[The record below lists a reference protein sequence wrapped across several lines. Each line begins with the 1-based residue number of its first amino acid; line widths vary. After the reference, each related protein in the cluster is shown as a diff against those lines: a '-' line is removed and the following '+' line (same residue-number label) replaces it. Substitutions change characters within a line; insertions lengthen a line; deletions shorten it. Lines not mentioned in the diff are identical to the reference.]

1 MDISVII
8 PLYNAEKMHTTLIED
23 MYSAYKYYKSK
34 KISVRDIGNLPTVP
48 ILPRWI
54 IGLSNTGA
62 RILTY
67 RDFRKLANC
76 VEYRKYIGKQFSMK
90 DIRVKI
96 LAFLLFV
103 HPSLYYYF
111 VRLKK

>member
-1 MDISVII
+1 
-8 PLYNAEKMHTTLIED
+8 MHTTLIED
-23 MYSAYKYYKSK
+23 MYSVYKYYKSK
-34 KISVRDIGNLPTVP
+34 KYLGGYIGNLPTVL
-48 ILPRWI
+48 ILPQWT

-76 VEYRKYIGKQFSMK
+76 VEYRKYIGKQFSIK
-90 DIRVKI
+90 NIRVKI
-96 LAFLLFV
+96 LALLLFV

-111 VRLKK
+111 IWLKKIGT